1 MHLAENFC
9 DSVRPEKNGR
19 NWGEY
24 ITTFKILSKQLI
36 KRKKTNVVFYTHLLP
51 KSSDMKEILEKN
63 QNKFFYAFQYF
74 KDYNFLRI
82 DVKTEQAKSETF
94 HKRLLVA
101 KYQDIIN
108 LFDLGNTINIFKD
121 DDFSTNDR
129 IIFKFS
135 SSDAEKYYSY
145 LNNDVHK
152 VASFMEYPQ
161 KSRTPLEF

>member
-1 MHLAENFC
+1 
-9 DSVRPEKNGR
+9 
-19 NWGEY
+19 
-24 ITTFKILSKQLI
+24 
-36 KRKKTNVVFYTHLLP
+36 
-51 KSSDMKEILEKN
+51 MKEILEKN